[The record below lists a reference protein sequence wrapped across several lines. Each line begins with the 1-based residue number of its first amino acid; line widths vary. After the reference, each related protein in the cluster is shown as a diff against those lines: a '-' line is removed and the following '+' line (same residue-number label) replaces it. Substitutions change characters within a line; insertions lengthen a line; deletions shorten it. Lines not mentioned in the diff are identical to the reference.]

1 MRNLFSVKTPG
12 RLNDLGL
19 LILRVSLSAFM
30 LTHGLPKLSRLLE
43 GNADGFPDP
52 LGIGSTMSLVLAVI
66 GEALAPVM
74 IIPGLM
80 TRLATIPVITAM
92 SVAAFIVHSGDPFG
106 GIRIDKVMIY
116 GHQGF
121 GYLVLPGFCLLKADY
136 VGIHPFKIGK
146 EGLLCYR
153 PYAVHVP

>member
-1 MRNLFSVKTPG
+1 MHQQMRNLFSVKIPG

-106 GIRIDKVMIY
+106 GREMALLY
-116 GHQGF
+116 LTGF
-121 GYLVLPGFCLLKADY
+121 IAVLILGPGKYSADQL
-136 VGIHPFKIGK
+136 ITGK
-146 EGLLCYR
+146 
-153 PYAVHVP
+153 

>member
-106 GIRIDKVMIY
+106 GREMAFLY
-116 GHQGF
+116 LTGF
-121 GYLVLPGFCLLKADY
+121 IAVLILGPGKYSADQL
-136 VGIHPFKIGK
+136 ITGK
-146 EGLLCYR
+146 
-153 PYAVHVP
+153 